1 MTWLFSIPIF
11 PVKNTSAHTDL
22 NQRYSTYVPA
32 VLLLPGSFCRKHERS
47 LQYTHISHT
56 YSPQIESLYFM
67 TQNKETEKNI
77 KWPLNTFFFLYEI
90 CKLTILFLQQTV
102 HWSWIDTSW
111 GRHIFRSW
119 THLFPGRMSR
129 QRSRPMKSVIL
140 ILSGSNISF
149 HVFSSALLFSELFAI
164 GAIFLY
170 ALRRTNVYFP
180 ADNRRRQ
187 LSGHKLRS

>member
-1 MTWLFSIPIF
+1 MSWLFSIPIF
-11 PVKNTSAHTDL
+11 PVKNTSAHSDL

-56 YSPQIESLYFM
+56 YSPQMQSLYFM

-77 KWPLNTFFFLYEI
+77 KWPLNTFFFLIRDLQTYYFI
-90 CKLTILFLQQTV
+90 LTA
-102 HWSWIDTSW
+102 DCA
-111 GRHIFRSW
+111 
-119 THLFPGRMSR
+119 
-129 QRSRPMKSVIL
+129 L
-140 ILSGSNISF
+140 ILNWHVLGQAHLSLLNTPFSWQNVQTEITAHEKCNINSLWKQYF
-149 HVFSSALLFSELFAI
+149 FSRVQFFIFSELFAI